1 MELFCITKYELAS
14 IYGNVVARIQN
25 RPSYCLAVFDIP
37 EYEIINILRSS
48 KTKALFIES
57 WMSVSLTER
66 MLDNIDL
73 SDYVGIRISEPEL
86 RIIDTILSPY
96 INLKPYRTID
106 DLYFNYNEL
115 EYNILD
121 TGTVKRLNHILENEG
136 LLLSIDKIKPTL
148 SHLFA
153 SSIKETFAREL
164 NGEVDNF
171 YLESISEFILYAR
184 NYYSK
189 EQIENFINKKI
200 SEEVK

>member
-1 MELFCITKYELAS
+1 MELFCVTKYELAS

-25 RPSYCLAVFDIP
+25 RPSYCLVVFDIP
-37 EYEIINILRSS
+37 EYEIMNILRSS

-86 RIIDTILSPY
+86 RIIDTVLSSY
-96 INLKPYRTID
+96 VNLKPYRTID

-121 TGTVKRLNHILENEG
+121 TGTVKRLNHILENED

-153 SSIKETFAREL
+153 SSIKETFTREL
-164 NGEVDNF
+164 NNEVDNF

-189 EQIENFINKKI
+189 EQIEDFINKKI
-200 SEEVK
+200 SKEV